1 MPCAPRWMFTRDRRG
16 IGADSVVERVCVMR
30 DEDVIDAEIAHNL
43 RAQPLSVTTAHPPV
57 CADEQQSTIGPEE
70 GGDAF
75 EETDEGQLR
84 HSW

>member
-1 MPCAPRWMFTRDRRG
+1 MH
-16 IGADSVVERVCVMR
+16 
-30 DEDVIDAEIAHNL
+30 DEDVIDAEIAYDL
-43 RAQPLSVTTAHPPV
+43 RAQAFSITIAHPSV

-75 EETDEGQLR
+75 EETDEGQLS